1 MSQEAV
7 VDNYVGQDK
16 SAIAEAFGKAAAT
29 YDKHAEFQRDVG
41 HRLLDKLP
49 SDLSGLKVLDLGCGT
64 GYFSQQLVER
74 GAEVVCADLSIGML
88 QKAEQRCGAMI
99 SLYRQADA
107 ELLPFEDGAFDIVFS
122 SLALQWC
129 DDLSSPLRE
138 MKRVTSLGGRVIFST
153 LLDGSLFELKKSW
166 SKIDAHQHVNHFITI
181 NQVKIALAQS
191 SCTAHQL
198 DLPTIT
204 VWYDTAFELM
214 RDLKGIGAN
223 HVSGRSQGLTS
234 RRMLQLVEREYRE
247 FKNHQGFLPATY
259 QVCLGVIQ
267 L

>member
-1 MSQEAV
+1 MSQQAV
-7 VDNYVGQDK
+7 VQNYPGQDK
-16 SAIAEAFGKAAAT
+16 GAIAEAFGKAATT
-29 YDKHAEFQRDVG
+29 YDQHAEFQRDVG
-41 HRLLDKLP
+41 HRLLGKLP
-49 SDLSGLKVLDLGCGT
+49 SDLTGFKVLDLGCGT
-64 GYFSQQLVER
+64 GYFSEQLLQR
-74 GAEVVCADLSIGML
+74 GADVVCADLSVGML
-88 QKAEQRCGAMI
+88 AKAEQRCG
-99 SLYRQADA
+99 SSVTLYQEADA
-107 ELLPFEDGAFDIVFS
+107 EQLPFADASFDIVFS

-129 DDLSSPLRE
+129 DDLSLPLSE
-138 MKRVTSLGGRVIFST
+138 MKRVTCDGGRIIFST
-153 LLDGSLFELKKSW
+153 LLDGSLFELKSAW
-166 SKIDAHQHVNHFITI
+166 SKIDTHQHVNHFITI

-191 SCTAHQL
+191 SCSSHHL

>member
-7 VDNYVGQDK
+7 VHNYVGQDK
-16 SAIAEAFGKAAAT
+16 SAIAEAFGKAATT

-49 SDLSGLKVLDLGCGT
+49 RDLSGLKLLDLGCGT
-64 GYFSQQLVER
+64 GYFSEQMVKR
-74 GAEVVCADLSIGML
+74 GAEVVCADLSVGML
-88 QKAEQRCGAMI
+88 ESAKQRCGASV
-99 SLYRQADA
+99 SLYQQADA
-107 ELLPFEDGAFDIVFS
+107 EQLPFEDGCFDIVFS

-129 DDLSSPLRE
+129 DDLSSPLKE
-138 MKRVTSLGGRVIFST
+138 MKRVVAVGGRVIFST
-153 LLDGSLFELKKSW
+153 LLDGSLFELEKSW

>member
-7 VDNYVGQDK
+7 VHNYVGQDK
-16 SAIAEAFGKAAAT
+16 SAIAEAFGKAATT

-49 SDLSGLKVLDLGCGT
+49 RDLSGLKVLDLGCGT
-64 GYFSQQLVER
+64 GYFSEQMVKR
-74 GAEVVCADLSIGML
+74 GAEVVCADLSVGML
-88 QKAEQRCGAMI
+88 ERAEQRCGASV
-99 SLYRQADA
+99 SLYQQADA
-107 ELLPFEDGAFDIVFS
+107 EQLPFEGGCFDIVFS

-129 DDLSSPLRE
+129 DDLSSPLKE
-138 MKRVTSLGGRVIFST
+138 MMRVVAVGGRVIFST
-153 LLDGSLFELKKSW
+153 LLDGSLFELEKSW

>member
-1 MSQEAV
+1 MSQEAAV
-7 VDNYVGQDK
+7 HNYVGQDK

-49 SDLSGLKVLDLGCGT
+49 NDLSGLKALDLGCGT
-64 GYFSQQLVER
+64 GYFSEQMVKR

-88 QKAEQRCGAMI
+88 KKAKQRCGTSV
-99 SLYRQADA
+99 SLYQQADA
-107 ELLPFEDGAFDIVFS
+107 EQLPFQDGCFDVVFS

-129 DDLSSPLRE
+129 DDLSLPLRE
-138 MKRVTSLGGRVIFST
+138 MKRVTCDGGRVIFST
-153 LLDGSLFELKKSW
+153 LLEESLFELKKSW
-166 SKIDAHQHVNHFITI
+166 SKIDTHQHVNHFITI

-198 DLPTIT
+198 DLPTII

>member
-7 VDNYVGQDK
+7 VHEYLGQDK
-16 SAIAEAFGKAAAT
+16 SAIAEAFGKAATT

-49 SDLSGLKVLDLGCGT
+49 NDLSGLKVLDLGCGT
-64 GYFSQQLVER
+64 GYFSEQLLNR
-74 GAEVVCADLSIGML
+74 GAEVVCADLSLGML
-88 QKAEQRCGAMI
+88 EKAKQRCGSDV
-99 SLYRQADA
+99 SLYQQADA
-107 ELLPFEDGAFDIVFS
+107 EQLPFANGSFDIVLS

-129 DDLSSPLRE
+129 NDLSSPLKE
-138 MKRVTSLGGRVIFST
+138 MKRVTAADGQVLFST

-166 SKIDAHQHVNHFITI
+166 SKIDAHQHVNHFITT

>member
-7 VDNYVGQDK
+7 VHNYVTHDK
-16 SAIAEAFGKAAAT
+16 CAIAEAFGKAATT
-29 YDKHAEFQRDVG
+29 YDKHAKFQREVG

-64 GYFSQQLVER
+64 GYFSEQMVMR
-74 GAEVVCADLSIGML
+74 GAEVVCADLSGGML
-88 QKAEQRCGAMI
+88 ERAEQRCGASV
-99 SLYRQADA
+99 SLYQQADA
-107 ELLPFEDGAFDIVFS
+107 EQLPFEDGCFDIVFS

-129 DDLSSPLRE
+129 DDLSSPLKE
-138 MKRVTSLGGRVIFST
+138 MKRVSANGGCVIFST
-153 LLDGSLFELKKSW
+153 LLDGSLFELENSW
-166 SKIDAHQHVNHFITI
+166 SKIDSHQHVNRFITI

-191 SCTAHQL
+191 SCKSHQL

-234 RRMLQLVEREYRE
+234 RRMLQLVEREYQE
-247 FKNHQGFLPATY
+247 FKSHQGFLPATY